1 MIPAVLRKYRLE
13 IIFAVVVILFAAVFL
28 VQNAHIQANA
38 KPGQETWQG
47 SDDMGSAAIEATG
60 YTPWIQPLWTP
71 PGSEVESLLF
81 SLQAG
86 LGAFVIGYFFGFYRG
101 KRESVKPA

>member
-1 MIPAVLRKYRLE
+1 MIPRFFIKYKLE
-13 IIFAVVVILFAAVFL
+13 IIFAIFIVVFAAVFL
-28 VQNAHIQANA
+28 MNNASIQATA

-71 PGSEVESLLF
+71 PSTEVESLLF
-81 SLQAG
+81 SIQSG
-86 LGAFVIGYFFGFYRG
+86 LGALVIGYFFGYYRG
-101 KRESVKPA
+101 QRECSKSP

>member
-1 MIPAVLRKYRLE
+1 MTLTFFMKYKLE
-13 IIFAVVVILFAAVFL
+13 IIFAVVVVVFAAVFL
-28 VQNAHIQANA
+28 IQNAHIQATA

-71 PGSEVESLLF
+71 PSTEVESLLF
-81 SLQAG
+81 SA
-86 LGAFVIGYFFGFYRG
+86 
-101 KRESVKPA
+101 SSPASGRS